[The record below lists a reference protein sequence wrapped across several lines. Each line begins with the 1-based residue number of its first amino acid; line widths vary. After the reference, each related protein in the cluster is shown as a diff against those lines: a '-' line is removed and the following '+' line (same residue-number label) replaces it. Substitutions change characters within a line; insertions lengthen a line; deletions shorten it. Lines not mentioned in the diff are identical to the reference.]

1 MKRKI
6 LIVGLGG
13 MGEAHLNSILKLKN
27 YEIQI
32 YERNLKKLN
41 SLKNK
46 YNLHNIKFLNNLPKH
61 KKYYLCIIS
70 TNPKERFVITK
81 TLLRENKLSYILLE
95 KFVFSRTGDYK
106 KILKYLKKKKVKA
119 YVNTWADFII
129 HFLKLKLKDEKVSMN
144 IFINSGRMLTNLI
157 HFLSLFSLL
166 KNDFNLKLENKKN
179 VKFFLSKN
187 TSYHEMSGEVLF
199 KSSDDSKLNIQSK
212 ILKNKI
218 FIIVIKSINNHLKIS
233 LTQNLKI
240 KMLNLISSKKKS
252 TNFPLVSEVTGKN
265 IKNFNKSL
273 FLDYKL
279 IEKNSI
285 LILNLI
291 KKSSKNQI
299 FVR

>member
-32 YERNLKKLN
+32 FERNLKKLN

-46 YNLHNIKFLNNLPKH
+46 YNLHNIKFLNNMPKH
-61 KKYYLCIIS
+61 KKYYLVIIS
-70 TNPKERFVITK
+70 TNPKERFMITK

-95 KFVFSRTGDYK
+95 KFVFSRISDYE

-179 VKFFLSKN
+179 IKFFLSKN

-199 KSSDDSKLNIQSK
+199 KSGDDSKLNIQSQ

-218 FIIVIKSINNHLKIS
+218 FIIVIKSINNNLKIS
-233 LTQNLKI
+233 LTQDLKI

-252 TNFPLVSEVTGKN
+252 INFPLVSEVTGKN

-279 IEKNSI
+279 IEKNSL
-285 LILNLI
+285 LILNFL